1 MLIVAVRPENRD
13 DDLLFE
19 IGGVHFVVRIMKFN
33 NKSGSVKV
41 GIDGPTALRV
51 ARRSVMAR
59 REAAAVAAF
68 VALAEQQLAG
78 LKNETNQSE

>member
-33 NKSGSVKV
+33 NKLVSDAS
-41 GIDGPTALRV
+41 
-51 ARRSVMAR
+51 
-59 REAAAVAAF
+59 
-68 VALAEQQLAG
+68 
-78 LKNETNQSE
+78 

>member
-51 ARRSVMAR
+51 ARRSVMAK

-68 VALAEQQLAG
+68 VALAEQQLAES
-78 LKNETNQSE
+78 KNETSQPE